1 MKKAFALLL
10 CLLLVFTLCPAALA
24 ESAEG
29 EGESHSCS
37 GLVFDRPLS
46 GVISGTL
53 EPGNYYLTDT
63 ATVHGHVKITGE
75 VNLCLNGYP
84 VSIQSSNTFLVC
96 DGGVFSIYD
105 CDGDGLI
112 GHYQTTLHN
121 HPLTVQAGGTANV
134 YGGWL
139 YGKDGSNAINSHGT
153 VNIYGGKIESGWDY
167 HCAVRNE
174 GVLNLYGGELI
185 GYFGISQRYG
195 AQLNFCGSDFK
206 IDSKAKA
213 LQYVSAQAP
222 LVIETPA
229 YRWRTEKGGEFTASD
244 VEPFAVSESDVYVEF
259 APLRYSIR
267 YELDGGRIEG
277 EASEEYLVGEGCPL
291 PDTVVKEGFVFTG
304 WIISDGG
311 GIVTEIG
318 PERSGNLTL
327 WAMYDEAPA
336 PTPEPTLPEE
346 EEELPAA
353 EDPDDGKP
361 ASALFV
367 GILAAALAMLALGLF
382 LVIRHWKHRS

>member
-1 MKKAFALLL
+1 MKKALALLL
-10 CLLLVFTLCPAALA
+10 CLLLVFTLCPSALEEEGA
-24 ESAEG
+24 ET
-29 EGESHSCS
+29 HSCS

-53 EPGNYYLTDT
+53 EPGNYYLTD
-63 ATVHGHVKITGE
+63 VCSVQGHVKITGE
-75 VNLCLNGYP
+75 VNLCLNGFP
-84 VSIQSSNTFLVC
+84 VSVQSSSTFLVV
-96 DGGVFSIYD
+96 DGGVFGIYD

-112 GHYQTTLHN
+112 GYYKTTLHN
-121 HPLTVQAGGTANV
+121 HPLTVNAGGTANI

-139 YGKDGSNAINSHGT
+139 YAKEGSNGINSKGT
-153 VNIYGGKIESGWDY
+153 VNIYGGKIESGTPY
-167 HCAVRNE
+167 QCAVRNE

-185 GYFGISQRYG
+185 GFYGISQRYG
-195 AQLNFCGSDFK
+195 ARLNFCGSDFK
-206 IDSKAKA
+206 IDSQDKA
-213 LQYVSAQAP
+213 LQYITDYAP
-222 LVIETPA
+222 LTIETQS
-229 YRWRTEKGGEFTASD
+229 YRWRTEKGGEFTASAD
-244 VEPFAVSESDVYVEF
+244 APFVHSEQYTYVEF

-267 YELDGGRIEG
+267 YELNGGTIVG
-277 EASEEYLVGEGCPL
+277 EASEDYLWGEGCPL
-291 PDTVVKEGFVFTG
+291 PDKVEKDGFVFTG

-318 PERSGNLTL
+318 PERSGDLTL

-336 PTPEPTLPEE
+336 PTPEPTPPEE
-346 EEELPAA
+346 EEALPAA